1 MFLVWEC
8 AARTL
13 EGMYVRAVEDTV
25 ETGED
30 AEPREAAGRAGRAV
44 PGLAG
49 LGQQVR
55 ACRALLDRPLTPYYL
70 IVGITTLLLA
80 LGLVMVLSTASVTD
94 LSFGLS
100 PYSDFETQ
108 LVGVAIGLP
117 LMWIAARSSPRLFRA
132 AAYPLLAV
140 SIIGL
145 GLVLIHGVGQTQNGA
160 TRWIVLGPFRF
171 QPSELA
177 KLALAVWG
185 ADLLARKEKLGMLDD
200 WRHLLV
206 PLMPGAGL
214 LALLVMAGDDVGTTF
229 VLLIVF
235 LALLWVAGTPGRV
248 FTALLILMG
257 LVLLLLVVT
266 ESWRIKRITG
276 LFDTANANP
285 VGADQQS
292 IQGKLALGDG
302 GLFGVG
308 LGAGK
313 IKWGWLPESTS
324 DFIFAVIG
332 EELGLVGTLCVI
344 AMYGGL
350 AFAGL
355 AVARRAADTFS
366 RLCSAAITSWIV
378 IQAVVN
384 IGAVVNVLPITG
396 VPLPLVSK
404 GASSVLVT
412 MVALGMLMS
421 FARRA
426 PGASQALAARG
437 PGAASRVLSWLG
449 LGTRRDGRLRNPA
462 APRWQGDERGASD
475 EGRASWRRVGRS
487 HRTRP
492 RAGRRAS
499 AGGSYYPGD
508 LPGHRA
514 RPRDPAG
521 PDARLRAGAHPGGA
535 AAALGD
541 AEAAHRP
548 RQAGRRRA

>member
-49 LGQQVR
+49 LGQQGR

-214 LALLVMAGDDVGTTF
+214 LALLVMVGDDVGTTF
-229 VLLIVF
+229 VLLLV
-235 LALLWVAGTPGRV
+235 
-248 FTALLILMG
+248 LMG

-384 IGAVVNVLPITG
+384 IGAVVNVLP
-396 VPLPLVSK
+396 
-404 GASSVLVT
+404 
-412 MVALGMLMS
+412 
-421 FARRA
+421 
-426 PGASQALAARG
+426 
-437 PGAASRVLSWLG
+437 
-449 LGTRRDGRLRNPA
+449 
-462 APRWQGDERGASD
+462 
-475 EGRASWRRVGRS
+475 
-487 HRTRP
+487 
-492 RAGRRAS
+492 
-499 AGGSYYPGD
+499 
-508 LPGHRA
+508 
-514 RPRDPAG
+514 
-521 PDARLRAGAHPGGA
+521 
-535 AAALGD
+535 
-541 AEAAHRP
+541 
-548 RQAGRRRA
+548 